1 MEEWSSQNSSLET
14 QEKTLGP
21 WEQKTVSGV
30 CDWDWAR
37 STPLPTT
44 CKANAVSKV
53 LCVPDSVLEYFGCNY
68 MRKGENPTTN
78 IQPSTA
84 WRELETKSACVQVC
98 RYSLLLIKV
107 LYIPAWDNRQVLAS
121 LSFTDRLME
130 TLFGNV
136 LPLLLLWV
144 FLNLTMQIISQFK
157 YQNHYHSNIFLWGIC
172 NWKLLPLL
180 KSTAFYRKYTIHIQQ
195 KKYTVQMSYSNKTVK
210 VFLSVMFICFHDTIL
225 ESRLAKR
232 NYFREP
238 GKESSPRK

>member
-37 STPLPTT
+37 GTPLPTT
-44 CKANAVSKV
+44 CKANAVSRLCSGVFWV
-53 LCVPDSVLEYFGCNY
+53 LY
-68 MRKGENPTTN
+68 MRKGESPTAN
-78 IQPSTA
+78 IQPSTT
-84 WRELETKSACVQVC
+84 WRELETKNACVQVC
-98 RYSLLLIKV
+98 RYSLLLTKV
-107 LYIPAWDNRQVLAS
+107 LYIPAWDNHQVLAS

-130 TLFGNV
+130 RLSGNV
-136 LPLLLLWV
+136 LPCHCCGV

-157 YQNHYHSNIFLWGIC
+157 YWNHYHSNIFLWGIC

-180 KSTAFYRKYTIHIQQ
+180 KSTAFYKYTIHIQQ
-195 KKYTVQMSYSNKTVK
+195 KKYTVRRSYGNKTVK
-210 VFLSVMFICFHDTIL
+210 VFLSVMFICFHYTIL